1 MITQLARPP
10 RRFDR
15 NVRLPRLLP
24 RVDRQRSRR
33 ARTSSSFINNC
44 PLGQIHA
51 STGKGGRRHW
61 RLRPAI
67 AARMSRSPSISSFG
81 TESWSAAKSSTTLPS
96 WHPRQVDQ
104 LPLGV
109 LPIAS
114 AVPRFRTLCMAC
126 RPCTAWRCHAARD
139 VHTPKISAYAEAK
152 RSGSC
157 RGEPSRAARSATTS
171 RAPSASTQLAK

>member
-81 TESWSAAKSSTTLPS
+81 TESWSAAKSSST
-96 WHPRQVDQ
+96 PR
-104 LPLGV
+104 GV
-109 LPIAS
+109 VPIAS